1 MQSPSIKPVLITR
14 SDKYH
19 CRLLSVKLTGSFSCT
34 EYISS
39 LIKPATVFTVLPYK
53 WSAIKYSPSQCP
65 APKELPG
72 LLLSCETLEQC
83 QEFHYNSSRRAVMPV
98 TVCLENSLSVEAD
111 TYVFPVESIEEE
123 YWDDWELR
131 AYVSSERPYSMSC
144 PASEEPVS
152 DMSIIADE
160 DFTEDDS
167 VSADLPIEDQ
177 KVCTPL

>member
-1 MQSPSIKPVLITR
+1 
-14 SDKYH
+14 
-19 CRLLSVKLTGSFSCT
+19 
-34 EYISS
+34 
-39 LIKPATVFTVLPYK
+39 
-53 WSAIKYSPSQCP
+53 
-65 APKELPG
+65 
-72 LLLSCETLEQC
+72 
-83 QEFHYNSSRRAVMPV
+83 MPV

-123 YWDDWELR
+123 YWDDWELC

-160 DFTEDDS
+160 DSTEDDS

>member
-19 CRLLSVKLTGSFSCT
+19 CRLLSVKLTGSFSST
-34 EYISS
+34 EYISF

-53 WSAIKYSPSQCP
+53 GSDIKYSPSQCL

-111 TYVFPVESIEEE
+111 TYIFPVESIEEE
-123 YWDDWELR
+123 YWDDWEL
-131 AYVSSERPYSMSC
+131 P
-144 PASEEPVS
+144 SEEPVS

-160 DFTEDDS
+160 DFTDDDS
-167 VSADLPIEDQ
+167 VSADLPIEGQ
-177 KVCTPL
+177 KSSPPGTRY